1 MEVSRLE
8 GEEHEHGHQ
17 VEGQSHVGHLE
28 LAQEIAEGSSEE
40 NTDAR
45 LSSEISR
52 EMLIIT

>member
-8 GEEHEHGHQ
+8 GEKHEHGHQ
-17 VEGQSHVGHLE
+17 VEWQGHVGHLE

-40 NTDAR
+40 NTEAR
-45 LSSEISR
+45 LPSEMSR